1 MDNEGSYG
9 SDLRDVKLEK
19 LNKLKELGVDPYPTR
34 FDRTHYS
41 TEIIEKFEQLEKSE
55 EEVAI
60 AGRIIAVRKMGKAVF
75 SHIRDY
81 KGKMQLY
88 IRKDQVGDD
97 KFEIFKLLDIGDFV
111 GIKGKV
117 FKTRT
122 EEITV
127 LAADLQLL
135 TKSLLPLPV
144 VKEEEVDGKIITHDA
159 FADKELR
166 YRRRYLDLAVNVE
179 VKDVFVKRAKIVS
192 TMRKLLENKNFI
204 EVETP
209 VLQPIYGGA
218 SARPFKTFHN
228 TLGVDLYLRIADELY
243 LKRLIVGGFDGV
255 FEISKDFR
263 NEGID
268 RIHNPEFTMMELYV
282 AYNNYEY
289 MMELTENLVADI
301 AKEVFGTMELEFQG
315 NKINF
320 APPWERLSMFDA
332 VKRYTGFKVEGAS
345 IDELKKYADDLEIEI
360 EDFWG
365 PGKIV
370 EEIYGEY
377 VEGKIVRPTFIID
390 YPAEISPLAKRN
402 PEKPDMTERFEAV
415 VCGFEIA
422 NGYSELNDPQDQ
434 KQRFLEQMEKSRLG
448 DEEAQVLDEDY
459 IMALEYGMPPTTGLG
474 IGIDRLTM
482 LMTDTTSIRDVILFP
497 QMKPRTE

>member
-1 MDNEGSYG
+1 MNSEGSYG
-9 SDLRDVKLEK
+9 SDLREVKLEK
-19 LNKLKELGVDPYPTR
+19 LEKLRELGVDPYPTK

-41 TEIIEKFEQLEKSE
+41 SEIIEDFEKLEKSE

-60 AGRIIAVRKMGKAVF
+60 SGRIIAIRKMGKAVF
-75 SHIRDY
+75 AHIRDY
-81 KGKMQLY
+81 KGKIQLY

-97 KFEIFKLLDIGDFV
+97 KFEIFGLMDIGDFI

-135 TKSLLPLPV
+135 TKSLLPLPI

-159 FADKELR
+159 FSDKELR
-166 YRRRYLDLAVNVE
+166 YRRRYLDLAVNAE
-179 VKDVFVKRAKIVS
+179 VKDVFIKRASIVS
-192 TMRKLLENKNFI
+192 SMRRLLEGQNFI

-218 SARPFKTFHN
+218 SARPFKTYHN

-268 RIHNPEFTMMELYV
+268 KLHNPEFTMMEIYV
-282 AYNNYEY
+282 AYHNYEY

-301 AKEVFGTMELEFQG
+301 AKEVLGTTEVEFMG
-315 NKINF
+315 NKIDF
-320 APPWERLSMFDA
+320 APPWERLTMFDA
-332 VKRYTGFKVEGAS
+332 VKRYTGLKVEGAS
-345 IDELKKYADDLEIEI
+345 KEVLKKYADDLEMEI

-370 EEIYGEY
+370 EEIYGEF
-377 VEGKIVRPTFIID
+377 VEGKIVRPTFITN
-390 YPAEISPLAKRN
+390 YPAEISPLAKRS
-402 PEKPDMTERFEAV
+402 PENPDMTERFEAV

-434 KQRFLEQMEKSRLG
+434 KQRFMEQMEKSRLG
-448 DEEAQVLDEDY
+448 DLEAQVLDEDY

-474 IGIDRLTM
+474 VGVDRLTM

-497 QMKPRTE
+497 QMKPKTE